1 MTLTACAR
9 TWGPDTYNWAT
20 SAATDV
26 GMRLHEAFSA
36 FAAAVNATGANAEL
50 QLSVLRNHASATGTT
65 SYGFAWRLGHPVSPL
80 VLSFHNLSLAQGFSS
95 STASALLRLGLAS
108 AWIDDTSN
116 GGYGNFSSTLLSANR
131 GLSHYGPSGTPAV
144 AGLEGT
150 LLVVFDA
157 TPGAEFF
164 LATLLRPGDDN
175 YSLNLSILLFRS
187 PAVSG
192 WSLWFHRAR
201 AYIGMF
207 SSNDRWSWRGQSPEV
222 VSFVSGASGTQQ
234 INAPIAWQ
242 VIPLAT
248 GPVQFNSVQPRLLLP
263 PLLWNGDNQ
272 HTDPRRLG
280 RFSDPGGGGTFYQ
293 LGAAGGAL
301 DDLWLRL
308 PSSPPPSVLSGWA
321 AIGSLSW
328 RSLSDR
334 FSVMA
339 LPPLSPSLIGPASVP
354 DLITDWSPNA
364 AGLAGV
370 QQHPL
375 YAQQLAAAGGLGGG
389 TGSGG
394 GSGRPATGVLWPRR
408 Q

>member
-9 TWGPDTYNWAT
+9 TWGPDAYNWAS

-36 FAAAVNATGANAEL
+36 FAATVNATPANADL

-80 VLSFHNLSLAQGFSS
+80 VLSFHNVSLVQGFSS

-108 AWIDDTSN
+108 NWIDDSSN
-116 GGYGNFSSTLLSANR
+116 GGYGSFSATLLSTNR
-131 GLSHYGPSGTPAV
+131 GLSHYGPTGTPAV

-150 LLVVFDA
+150 LIVVFDT

-192 WSLWFHRAR
+192 WSLWFHRASG
-201 AYIGMF
+201 YVGMIG
-207 SSNDRWSWRGQSPEV
+207 SNDRWSWRGDTPLA
-222 VSFVSGASGTQQ
+222 VSSISGGFNNQQ
-234 INAPIAWQ
+234 ITAPITWQ

-248 GPVQFNSVQPRLLLP
+248 GPVQFNSVQPRLTLP
-263 PLLWNGDNQ
+263 PLLWAGENLQ
-272 HTDPRRLG
+272 SDPRRLG
-280 RFSDPGGGGTFYQ
+280 RFTDPGGGGTFYQ
-293 LGAAGGAL
+293 LGSAGGFVE
-301 DDLWLRL
+301 DLWLRL
-308 PSSPPPSVLSGWA
+308 PSPGPPVLSGWS

-328 RSLSDR
+328 RTLSDR
-334 FSVMA
+334 FSVVA
-339 LPPLSPSLIGPASVP
+339 QPPLSPSLVGPGSVP
-354 DLITDWSPNA
+354 DLIADWSPNA

-375 YAQQLAAAGGLGGG
+375 YAQQLAAAGGLGNGSGG
-389 TGSGG
+389 GG
-394 GSGRPATGVLWPRR
+394 GSGRPLTGVLWPRR
-408 Q
+408 V